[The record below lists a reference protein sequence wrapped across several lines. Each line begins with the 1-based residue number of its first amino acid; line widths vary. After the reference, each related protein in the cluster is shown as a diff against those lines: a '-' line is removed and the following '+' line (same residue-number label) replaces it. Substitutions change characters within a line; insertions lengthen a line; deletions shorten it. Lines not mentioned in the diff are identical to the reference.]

1 MTTIFNYVTAF
12 WSVVVINCVQPI
24 NWEYCLPVHEW
35 LIPELSQGIE
45 IFFDDNMI
53 FLYESER
60 NYLDNVVD

>member
-12 WSVVVINCVQPI
+12 WSVVVINCVQPT

-60 NYLDNVVD
+60 NYLDTLVD